1 MTEQHIETATNNE
14 DNPIISRIKQ
24 AEAEARE
31 ILEGAE
37 REAAETLRQAKMK
50 AQQIA
55 DEPIDVSSLSR
66 SDRPDAVK
74 AQIERINAEN
84 GKTIA
89 SMRESAGKKRGAAA
103 DFIVSLVMEGFEE
116 VPVGPS
122 KPHQNPLEGVDS
134 HTRLGLS
141 KPSMADKD
149 A

>member
-1 MTEQHIETATNNE
+1 MTTEQPFHNETVTTE

-37 REAAETLRQAKMK
+37 REATGTLRQAKMK

-89 SMRESAGKKRGAAA
+89 SMRESAGKKRGEAA
-103 DFIVSLVMEGFEE
+103 DFIVSLVM
-116 VPVGPS
+116 
-122 KPHQNPLEGVDS
+122 
-134 HTRLGLS
+134 
-141 KPSMADKD
+141 ADKD

>member
-31 ILEGAE
+31 IIEEAE
-37 REAAETLRQAKMK
+37 REARETLRQAKMK

-66 SDRPDAVK
+66 SERLDSAK
-74 AQIERINAEN
+74 AQIEGINAGN
-84 GKTIA
+84 KKTIA
-89 SMRESAGKKRGAAA
+89 SMRESAGKNRGEAA
-103 DFIVSLVMEGFEE
+103 DFIVSLVME
-116 VPVGPS
+116 
-122 KPHQNPLEGVDS
+122 D
-134 HTRLGLS
+134 
-141 KPSMADKD
+141 D